1 MNRRPTSSQFQVEL
15 PRGEVL
21 LISRVTCQPPA
32 GMERLSRSERDVI
45 DLVLEGCSNAE
56 IAVRRRTSV
65 HTVANQLK
73 AVFRKLGCSG
83 RSELVALLA
92 AAEQPEAS

>member
-1 MNRRPTSSQFQVEL
+1 MDRPPRCQFLVEHHCGETLMIVGVSQRL
-15 PRGEVL
+15 PPVL
-21 LISRVTCQPPA
+21 D
-32 GMERLSRSERDVI
+32 RLSRAEREVV

-56 IAVRRRTSV
+56 VAERRRTSA

-83 RSELVALLA
+83 RSELVAILA
-92 AAEQPEAS
+92 TPFGTGGK